1 MFDYNHLS
9 PNRRVFVDAAIKTFP
24 NLIHDKSITRNQI
37 AEVCEK
43 HKLNIPQWLTNA
55 PGNRVNRGVFHF
67 PVPTHNETVE
77 EIIELTDEEIEENI
91 KTKFATI
98 DTCIRS
104 VATGVTKALI
114 ISGPPGCGKSTEVY
128 NILGELEDS
137 TGLNF
142 VFASGRSASTGLYK
156 LLYDNRFSNCVT
168 VLDDIDSVFESVDS
182 LNILKKACDMNPV
195 RHISWLTE
203 TKFVSDEDGADI
215 PKTFDYEGSIIF
227 ITNINFDNLIAR
239 GSKISAHLEALISRS
254 LYIDVGINTTRESL
268 VRIKQKIKDGML
280 TNKGFTKKEQDEIY
294 FFIEEN
300 AHLLREVSLRMCVK
314 IANLVHVDKEHWKNI
329 ARETCFKKR

>member
-24 NLIHDKSITRNQI
+24 TLLSDKAITRHQI

-55 PGNRVNRGVFHF
+55 PGNKINRGVFHF
-67 PVPTHNETVE
+67 PVPSHNEAVE
-77 EIIELTDEEIEENI
+77 EIVELTDEEIEENI
-91 KTKFATI
+91 KIKFATI

-104 VATGVTKALI
+104 VATGVTKSLI
-114 ISGPPGCGKSTEVY
+114 ISGGPGCGKSTQVQ
-128 NILGELEDS
+128 NTLGELEDS
-137 TGLNF
+137 DGLN
-142 VFASGRSASTGLYK
+142 VEFASGRSAATGLYK
-156 LLYDNRFSNCVT
+156 LLYMNRFSNCVT

-203 TKFVSDEDGADI
+203 TKFVSEDDEEI
-215 PKTFDYEGSIIF
+215 PRKFDYEGSIIF
-227 ITNINFDNLIAR
+227 ITNINFDNLIAK

-254 LYIDVGINTTRESL
+254 LYIDAGINTTRESL